1 MLTTLSIEPLAE
13 NEDLVKPLALLNQ
26 QVFGHL
32 RPDKPLAFYIDR
44 YKSRLNTQKM
54 PLTLVAKSIE
64 GELLGAASLVEHD
77 MTINTEYSPWLS
89 GVMVKEEHRKKKIGR
104 QLVQTIELY
113 ASQLGFEHLY
123 LFTFDREHFY
133 QYLGYER
140 LKTDF
145 YLGMDVVLMAKQ
157 L

>member
-1 MLTTLSIEPLAE
+1 MNITIEPLDG
-13 NEDLVKPLALLNQ
+13 NETLIHPLGVLHQ
-26 QVFGHL
+26 KVFGHL
-32 RPDKPLAFYIDR
+32 RPDKPLSYFIDR
-44 YKSRLNTQKM
+44 YQSRLNTEKI
-54 PLTLVAKSIE
+54 PLTLVAKSTE

-89 GVMVKEEHRKKKIGR
+89 GVMVKEAYRKQKVGR

-123 LFTFDREHFY
+123 LFTFDRAHFY
-133 QYLGYER
+133 QYLGYES